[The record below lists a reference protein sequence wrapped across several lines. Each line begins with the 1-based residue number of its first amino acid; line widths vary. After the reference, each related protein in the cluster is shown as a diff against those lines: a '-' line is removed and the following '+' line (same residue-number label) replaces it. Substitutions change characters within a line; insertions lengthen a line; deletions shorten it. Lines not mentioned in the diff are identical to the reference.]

1 MCLARMMTSRPFL
14 VVCLITCL
22 NAHYDIDDTLLY
34 KIDFKPFSE
43 QSSLESPDTDTA
55 QNQDQ
60 SIEIDTSEN
69 LSSGDKEEHSLTD
82 SVIITSVDKEKFRCQ
97 IPKVASDFLCF
108 FYINTLV
115 PQCKFY

>member
-1 MCLARMMTSRPFL
+1 MMTSRPFL
-14 VVCLITCL
+14 VVCLLTCL
-22 NAHYDIDDTLLY
+22 NAHYDIDDALLY

-69 LSSGDKEEHSLTD
+69 LSSGDKEEHSSTD

-97 IPKVASDFLCF
+97 IPKVARDFLCF